1 VDDLPFGASG
11 FNERRVA
18 AVLVRHLK
26 EPLPNYWVR
35 DLGGK
40 TFRLLSLT
48 VGVLFFGR
56 HAAARRYS
64 GLVSWCV
71 GVLGWSCGDGPI
83 VTQTATAIA
92 KAANMKVPGI
102 GFSLSMMNCDQCAAS
117 NFRISCKRA
126 KQYSR

>member
-1 VDDLPFGASG
+1 MDDLPFGAWG

-40 TFRLLSLT
+40 TLRLLSLK
-48 VGVLFFGR
+48 VVVLFFGR
-56 HAAARRYS
+56 HSAARRHS
-64 GLVSWCV
+64 GLLSWCV
-71 GVLGWSCGDGPI
+71 EVLEWTCGGGPI
-83 VTQTATAIA
+83 VAQTATAIA
-92 KAANMKVPGI
+92 KAVNMKVLGI
-102 GFSLSMMNCDQCAAS
+102 GLSLSMMTCDQCETS